1 MHHLGHIAADY
12 RNGVFAGTSNLVK
25 VINGEL
31 PMTVES
37 LVHTKREA
45 FSKDR
50 INAISAPTHP
60 SPF

>member
-37 LVHTKREA
+37 FVHTKREGLQQGRDQRHFGA
-45 FSKDR
+45 DVALLS
-50 INAISAPTHP
+50 
-60 SPF
+60 